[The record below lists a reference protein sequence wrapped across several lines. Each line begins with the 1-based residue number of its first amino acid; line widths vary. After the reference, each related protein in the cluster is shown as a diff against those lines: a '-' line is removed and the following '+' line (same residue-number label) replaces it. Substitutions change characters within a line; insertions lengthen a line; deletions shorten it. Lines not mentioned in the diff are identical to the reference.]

1 MNSWRGGR
9 GMHARQRE
17 QYMQRPW
24 GRNQDWKES
33 HSSSGSDRE
42 KLTLEGQTEA
52 R

>member
-1 MNSWRGGR
+1 MAMWYLGEEQWG
-9 GMHARQRE
+9 QRE